1 MKVIS
6 IRIPEE
12 DLQVLREHGVRPATL
27 CRQRLHEE
35 AVRLRLGA
43 ARRFLESVSVKPEK
57 SSVEQLREDRRDH

>member
-6 IRIPEE
+6 IRILEE
-12 DLQVLREHGVRPATL
+12 DLQVLREHGVQPAKL

-35 AVRLRLGA
+35 AVRLRLSS

-57 SSVEQLREDRRDH
+57 SSVEQLREDRRGH